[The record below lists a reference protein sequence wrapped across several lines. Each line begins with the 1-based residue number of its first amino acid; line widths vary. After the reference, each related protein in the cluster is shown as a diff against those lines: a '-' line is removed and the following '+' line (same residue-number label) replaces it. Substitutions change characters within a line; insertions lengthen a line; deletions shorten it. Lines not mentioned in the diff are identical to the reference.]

1 MSEEFNERFET
12 VEAALK
18 YIADSQAKT
27 EFTRKR
33 EKVEFDKQIE
43 KIVKLQEHTQK
54 QIDQTQKQLNHI
66 TKVVRF
72 LVEEDEFQEEK
83 LQAAGEIL
91 SRKNPK
97 KG

>member
-43 KIVKLQEHTQK
+43 KIVKLQKQTQK
-54 QIDQTQKQLNHI
+54 RLDQTQKQLDYM
-66 TKVVRF
+66 TKGF
-72 LVEEDEFQEEK
+72 PFS
-83 LQAAGEIL
+83 G
-91 SRKNPK
+91 
-97 KG
+97 

>member
-1 MSEEFNERFET
+1 MCEEFNERFES

-18 YIADSQAKT
+18 YIADSQAKS
-27 EFTRKR
+27 EFIRKH
-33 EKVEFDKQIE
+33 KKIEFAKQIE
-43 KIVKLQEHTQK
+43 RIVKLQK
-54 QIDQTQKQLNHI
+54 QTQKRLDCC

>member
-12 VEAALK
+12 IEQALK
-18 YIADSQAKT
+18 YIADSQAKS
-27 EFTRKR
+27 EFIHKR

-54 QIDQTQKQLNHI
+54 QLDHI